1 MNSLSRISTLDDA
14 FDDILQGFF
23 RPVRSGQGGATTG
36 AVQPRIDVWAR
47 DDAFAV
53 TVELPGIK
61 RENIDISISGNEV
74 SISAEA
80 TEVREQG
87 EKVRQLYGERR
98 YGKYQ
103 RTIVLPHEVDQNQ
116 CQAKY
121 NDGVLELVLPFNPNV
136 MPKKIQVS

>member
-1 MNSLSRISTLDDA
+1 MNGLTRSSTIDDA

-23 RPVRSGQGGATTG
+23 RPVRSMSSGPGAL
-36 AVQPRIDVWAR
+36 QPRMDVWAR
-47 DDAFAV
+47 DDAFAI
-53 TVELPGIK
+53 TVELPGVK
-61 RENIDISISGNEV
+61 RDNIDISISGNEV

-80 TEVREQG
+80 TEIKEQG
-87 EKVRQLYGERR
+87 DKVRQLYSERR

-121 NDGVLELVLPFNPNV
+121 TDGVLELVLPFNPNV
-136 MPKKIQVS
+136 MPKKIPVS

>member
-1 MNSLSRISTLDDA
+1 MNALTRLSTIDDA

-23 RPVRSGQGGATTG
+23 RPARGMESGPSAL
-36 AVQPRIDVWAR
+36 QPRIDVWAR
-47 DDAFAV
+47 DDAFAI

-74 SISAEA
+74 SINAEA
-80 TEVREQG
+80 TEIKEQG

-136 MPKKIQVS
+136 LPKKIQVS

>member
-1 MNSLSRISTLDDA
+1 MNALTRLSTIDDA

-23 RPVRSGQGGATTG
+23 RPARSMPNEQSAL
-36 AVQPRIDVWAR
+36 QPRIDVWAR
-47 DDAFAV
+47 DDAFAI
-53 TVELPGIK
+53 TAELPGVK

-74 SISAEA
+74 SINAEA
-80 TEVREQG
+80 TEIKEQG

-121 NDGVLELVLPFNPNV
+121 TDGVLELVLPYNPNV

>member
-1 MNSLSRISTLDDA
+1 MNSLPRISTLDDA

-23 RPVRSGQGGATTG
+23 RPMRSGVSAGPDN
-36 AVQPRIDVWAR
+36 VQPRIDVWAR
-47 DDAFAV
+47 DNAFSV
-53 TVELPGIK
+53 TVELPGVK
-61 RENIDISISGNEV
+61 REDIDISISGNEV
-74 SISAEA
+74 SISAQA
-80 TEVREQG
+80 TEVKEQG
-87 EKVRQLYGERR
+87 EKTRQLYGERR

-121 NDGVLELVLPFNPNV
+121 SDGVLELVLPFNQNV

>member
-1 MNSLSRISTLDDA
+1 MNALTRLSTIDDA

-23 RPVRSGQGGATTG
+23 RPARGMESGPSAL
-36 AVQPRIDVWAR
+36 QPRIDVWAR
-47 DDAFAV
+47 DDAFAI

-74 SISAEA
+74 SINAEA
-80 TEVREQG
+80 TEIKEQG

-121 NDGVLELVLPFNPNV
+121 NDGVLELVLPFNQNV
-136 MPKKIQVS
+136 LPKKIQVS

>member
-1 MNSLSRISTLDDA
+1 MNALTRLSTIDDA
-14 FDDILQGFF
+14 VDDILQGFF
-23 RPVRSGQGGATTG
+23 RPTRGMDSGPSAL
-36 AVQPRIDVWAR
+36 QPRIDVWAR
-47 DDAFAV
+47 DDAFAI
-53 TVELPGIK
+53 TVELPGVK

-74 SISAEA
+74 SINAEA
-80 TEVREQG
+80 TEIKEQG
-87 EKVRQLYGERR
+87 EKVRQMYGERR

-121 NDGVLELVLPFNPNV
+121 TDGVLELVLPFNPNV

>member
-1 MNSLSRISTLDDA
+1 MNALTRLSTIDDA
-14 FDDILQGFF
+14 VDDILQGFF
-23 RPVRSGQGGATTG
+23 RPARGMDSGPSAL
-36 AVQPRIDVWAR
+36 QPRIDVWAR
-47 DDAFAV
+47 DDAFAI
-53 TVELPGIK
+53 TVELPGVK

-74 SISAEA
+74 SINAEA
-80 TEVREQG
+80 NEIKEQG
-87 EKVRQLYGERR
+87 EKVRQMYGERR

-121 NDGVLELVLPFNPNV
+121 TDGVLELVLPFNPNV

>member
-1 MNSLSRISTLDDA
+1 MNSLTRVANIDDA

-23 RPVRSGQGGATTG
+23 RPMRSNQSGGGANM
-36 AVQPRIDVWAR
+36 QPRIDVWAR
-47 DDAFAV
+47 DDAFAL
-53 TVELPGIK
+53 TVELPGAK
-61 RENIDISISGNEV
+61 RENIDISISGNEC
-74 SISAEA
+74 SITAEIG
-80 TEVREQG
+80 EIKEQG

-103 RTIVLPHEVDQNQ
+103 RTIVLPHEVDQAQ

-121 NDGVLELVLPFNPNV
+121 SDGVLELVLPFNPNV

>member
-1 MNSLSRISTLDDA
+1 MSGLTRLTTLDDA

-23 RPVRSGQGGATTG
+23 RPARSMQSGSNAL
-36 AVQPRIDVWAR
+36 QPRIDVWAR
-47 DDAFAV
+47 DDAFAIS
-53 TVELPGIK
+53 VELPGVK

-74 SISAEA
+74 SINAEA
-80 TEVREQG
+80 TEIKEQG

-121 NDGVLELVLPFNPNV
+121 NDGVLELVLPFNQNV
-136 MPKKIQVS
+136 LPKKIQVS

>member
-1 MNSLSRISTLDDA
+1 MNGLTRLTTLDDA

-23 RPVRSGQGGATTG
+23 RPTRSMQSGAN
-36 AVQPRIDVWAR
+36 ALQPRIDVWAR
-47 DDAFAV
+47 DDAFAI
-53 TVELPGIK
+53 TVELPGVK
-61 RENIDISISGNEV
+61 RENIDISISGNEI
-74 SISAEA
+74 SINAEA
-80 TEVREQG
+80 TEIKEQG

-136 MPKKIQVS
+136 LPKKIQVS

>member
-1 MNSLSRISTLDDA
+1 MNSLSRISNLDDA

-23 RPVRSGQGGATTG
+23 RPIRNEQSSPANM
-36 AVQPRIDVWAR
+36 QPRIDVWAR
-47 DDAFAV
+47 DDAFALS
-53 TVELPGIK
+53 VELPGAT

-74 SISAEA
+74 SISAEV
-80 TEVREQG
+80 TEIKEQG

-103 RTIVLPHEVDQNQ
+103 RTVVLPHEVDQAQ
-116 CQAKY
+116 CQAKF
-121 NDGVLELVLPFNPNV
+121 NDGVLELTLPFNQNV

>member
-1 MNSLSRISTLDDA
+1 MNGLTRSSTIDDA

-23 RPVRSGQGGATTG
+23 RPARSMSSGPGAL
-36 AVQPRIDVWAR
+36 QPRMDVWAR
-47 DDAFAV
+47 DDAFAI
-53 TVELPGIK
+53 TVELPGVK
-61 RENIDISISGNEV
+61 RDNIDISISGNEV
-74 SISAEA
+74 SISAET
-80 TEVREQG
+80 TEIKEQG

-121 NDGVLELVLPFNPNV
+121 TDGVLELVLPFNPNV